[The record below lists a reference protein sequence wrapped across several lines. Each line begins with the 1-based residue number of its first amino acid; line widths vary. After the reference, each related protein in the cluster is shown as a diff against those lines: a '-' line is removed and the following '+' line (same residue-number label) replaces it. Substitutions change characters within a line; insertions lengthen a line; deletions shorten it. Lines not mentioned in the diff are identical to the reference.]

1 MKIAVIDDNTSICKK
16 ITYILSPFEEFQITT
31 FSSIAAYEADECFY
45 DLLLLDIELPDEN
58 GIAYIENAPVKHK
71 LVIYISSHE
80 EWMVDSFN
88 PNVIGF
94 IGKNVLEEALLPKV
108 KKAKKYLDNMKQY
121 DFVTM
126 DGNIKVYESKI
137 MYLYIDYTSIY
148 LKLENEKKP
157 IRLNAR
163 SLKEIKVYALSEHFI
178 KINRQ
183 TIINIQKIRKVFS
196 KIHRIE
202 LTDGKEFAVSSRE
215 WSNFVEK
222 YQIARYL
229 YD

>member
-1 MKIAVIDDNTSICKK
+1 MKIAVIDDNASICEK
-16 ITYILSPFEEFQITT
+16 ITRILSPFKELQITT
-31 FSSIAAYEADECFY
+31 FSSIVAYETDKSFY

-58 GIAYIENAPVKHK
+58 GIAYIENAPSKHN

-108 KKAKKYLDNMKQY
+108 KKAKKYLDNRKQY
-121 DFVTM
+121 HFLTM
-126 DGNIKVYESKI
+126 QGDIKVYESMM
-137 MYLYIDYTSIY
+137 MYIFLDYTSIY
-148 LKLENEKKP
+148 LKLENEESP
-157 IRLNAR
+157 IRLNVR
-163 SLKEIKVYALSEHFI
+163 SLKELETYALSDYFI

-183 TIINIQKIRKVFS
+183 TIINIQKIRKVDS
-196 KIHRIE
+196 KIHKIE
-202 LTDGKEFAVSSRE
+202 LTDGKVFAVSSRE
-215 WSNFVEK
+215 WSIFIEK
-222 YQIARYL
+222 YQVVRYL

>member
-126 DGNIKVYESKI
+126 DGNIKVYENSI
-137 MYLYIDYTSIY
+137 LEIYLDYTSVY
-148 LKLENEKKP
+148 LNLQNEKKP
-157 IRLNAR
+157 IRLNLR
-163 SLKEIKVYALSEHFI
+163 SLKELENQKISDNFI

-183 TIINIQKIRKVFS
+183 TIINIQKIQQVLSKEHKVLL
-196 KIHRIE
+196 IN
-202 LTDGKEFAVSSRE
+202 GKEYAVTRGF
-215 WSNFVEK
+215 WKDFIIR
-222 YQIARYL
+222 YQAKRYL